1 MRKVLLLRIYENEIE
16 SLQEKWNSFSLLW
29 KSMRKETNFR
39 DLHGVIHLVSTQ
51 EVHEKLTFLPY
62 DTHTYMCVSGGKDS
76 SFFGKFCIRS
86 K

>member
-1 MRKVLLLRIYENEIE
+1 MKLRVCKQNEI
-16 SLQEKWNSFSLLW
+16 LLIYFENLCERRQL
-29 KSMRKETNFR
+29 SEICME
-39 DLHGVIHLVSTQ
+39 VIHLVSTQ